1 MFTSVAIGHLGYF
14 REKAYKAKMAAAKMD
29 AEGKLDHRQFRYFD
43 NEDAPG
49 VAFSQQVKEPS
60 DLPVQ
65 PLFENGQHVSF
76 DVMEDMAKGRHPLT
90 GDYFVK
96 ISPITGEPVHANR
109 RPGFDNM
116 TAPPKDVSA
125 LWALAMTELKR
136 NPNDK
141 YSLEL
146 VQGIE
151 AALFEA
157 NDAMLQHAFDNG
169 WIVGRRSKPVI
180 DPVTGEHKH
189 DPETGELLME
199 YGYEAAVDAPIIKFF
214 HRTSRDGDPQLHIHN
229 VWINMVVYKDGH
241 ITAGDNIELKRY
253 GGALAANFRGN
264 MVDKLKEKIGHLVPG
279 MDFEKIRKAWGIV
292 GFESELKDGWSKRTN
307 TIAEIAEVLGY
318 DKSKDREATVNINRN
333 TRLDKDE
340 LPPFDELVDQW
351 AKEATDLGMDLH
363 SVIDKMTKAK
373 AARDEELD
381 KAWAIAREDAARFGI
396 EFAEKRPLEPQEEDV
411 IEQAF
416 SQLIEN
422 EVAFSEREMRKHIYE
437 AVQVYGGTPIQTR
450 IYDKIAAD
458 EKLIALGKKGP
469 DSFFSTQDIIDREWK
484 MLAKVG
490 MMATTAPA
498 LRRSMVERIIAEG
511 KTVQV
516 KEKQEDGSFLTV
528 EKTLHLTKK
537 QADAVRYAAG
547 EGQIKVIEGRA
558 GAGKSF
564 TMGALVK
571 ALGEDGYEVFG
582 TAVAWKAVKVLCD
595 DTGIEFGGDK
605 RGMAIH
611 GLLEK
616 WKAGK
621 LDIGPKSAI
630 VVDEAGMLS
639 NRQMEDLVELARQ
652 TKCRVILTGDTRQLE
667 AVQAG
672 APFRAISSIYGSF
685 VLDEI
690 IRQNHQWAR
699 KAAVQLSMRQTSDA
713 LREFNDRGFV
723 HFVNGRDEVVYR
735 AVSDMLKKMD
745 SNPGE
750 SCYLIAQTNAEV
762 RKINQSVRKAL
773 IEKGALG
780 EFEYKLDVLAK
791 DGETITKLGVRAGER
806 MQLGEN
812 LTIDQEKLF
821 NGQTFTVK
829 DIIPA
834 DKKKGTEDAFVVRFD
849 HMQRD
854 MVIKVSE
861 LVGFREEPSEKNKRP
876 TPKVPQVNW
885 AWSGTNHSAQGSTF
899 LHTFLLASDGWTWRQ
914 AYVAATRFKE
924 SCNIYVERERL
935 IDKLAS
941 AGGVE
946 MKFSRGGKVVAK
958 ENPADSDKI
967 VTDEMI
973 LEDWLRESQKEDAKK
988 NISDFVD
995 APKEVIEAYKEIVL
1009 YEERVREFEMME
1021 ESQKNTLPRRQP
1033 PTRPTGPFANGWKP
1047 KIEDKA
1053 ISNAVSNRPINASEN
1068 PAEALRQQAA
1078 KSGYEFKAKD
1088 KSKKYPESLGRVAQN
1103 ELDHFVKQN
1112 LAEYML
1118 SNGGSYDKESQQG
1131 RKFNHEKWGAGTEYT
1146 VRFAKGV
1153 KYVVTQWARKDN
1165 WTWFLRGSNNTKGN
1179 IINFVEHFQGKSNGD
1194 AKQFLRDHFR
1204 TTPDKDLTNSNSTY
1218 KPEPVVAIPLKQRLE
1233 QAVPKIEDFD
1243 LKKVGK
1249 QEKRWEKGRDV
1260 GNGVFSQD
1268 LSNRAINEETQVRLG
1283 RLEVLKLENP
1293 ETQSDWSVEGE
1304 GPSRKIVPIDNRNPD
1319 GFMFALRYEGLV
1331 AGVIRKGPVGRFEG
1345 KRLNETSADTQRVLL
1360 TYGYTDNPKFIAF
1373 AESST
1378 DSVTDFQE
1386 QNYREDTLWVAT
1398 AGNPKETELA
1408 MIYDLARK
1416 YPDADWRF
1424 IGQNDD
1430 QNVKFEADVREAVE
1444 TGNPKAKF
1452 EVERPDPQFK
1462 DVNEALQA
1470 RVKAE
1475 RGEQR
1480 SEQAEQKTGF
1490 RRPRSMEEWANQLA
1504 REPGS
1509 KISSKELEQA
1519 RAKQR
1524 EDEEKLTQGPR
1535 RGR

>member
-1 MFTSVAIGHLGYF
+1 MS
-14 REKAYKAKMAAAKMD
+14 AAKLQ

-49 VAFSQQVKEPS
+49 AAFSSEQKVPS
-60 DLPVQ
+60 SLPVQ
-65 PLFENGQHVSF
+65 PLFENGQTVSF

-125 LWALAMTELKR
+125 LWALAMADLQK

-141 YSLEL
+141 YALDL

-151 AALFEA
+151 AALHEA

-180 DPVTGEHKH
+180 DPSTGEHKH

-264 MVDKLKEKIGHLVPG
+264 MIDSLKSKIGHLVPG
-279 MDFEKIRKAWGIV
+279 MDFEKVRKAWGMV
-292 GFESELKDGWSKRTN
+292 GFEPELRDTWSKRTN
-307 TIAEIAEVLGY
+307 TIAEMAEVLGY

-333 TRLDKDE
+333 TRLDKGE
-340 LPPFDELVDQW
+340 LPPFEELVETWGKEASKFGMDLNSVLQKMEA
-351 AKEATDLGMDLH
+351 AKEAR
-363 SVIDKMTKAK
+363 DK
-373 AARDEELD
+373 ELE
-381 KAWAIAREDAARFGI
+381 KAWADAREDAARIGI
-396 EFAEKRPLEPQEEDV
+396 ELPEKRPAELIEEDV
-411 IEQAF
+411 VDEAF
-416 SQLIEN
+416 KQLVEN

-437 AVQVYGGTPIQTR
+437 AVQVHGGTAIQTR
-450 IYDKIAAD
+450 VYDKIAGD
-458 EKLIALGKKGP
+458 EKLIELGKKGP

-498 LRRSMVERIIAEG
+498 LRRSIVERIIAEG

-528 EKTLHLTKK
+528 EKTLHLSKK
-537 QADAVRYAAG
+537 QADAVRFATEA
-547 EGQIKVIEGRA
+547 GQIKVIEGRA

-564 TMGALVK
+564 TMGAVVK
-571 ALGEDGYEVFG
+571 ALNEEGYEVFG

-621 LDIGPKSAI
+621 IDIGKQSAVI
-630 VVDEAGMLS
+630 VDEAGMLS
-639 NRQMEDLVELARQ
+639 LRQMEDLIEMARV
-652 TKCRVILTGDTRQLE
+652 TGCRVVLTGDSRQLE

-672 APFRAISSIYGSF
+672 APFRAISSIYGSY

-699 KAAVQLSMRQTSDA
+699 KASVQLSMRQTSDA
-713 LREFNDRGFV
+713 LREYHDRGFV
-723 HFVNGRDEVVYR
+723 HFVNGRDEVVDR
-735 AVSDMLKKMD
+735 AVSDMLKAMAEKPD
-745 SNPGE
+745 V
-750 SCYLIAQTNAEV
+750 SCYIIAQTNAEV
-762 RKINQSVRKAL
+762 RKINTRVRAGM
-773 IEKGALG
+773 IESGLLG
-780 EFEYKLDVLAK
+780 DFEYKMDVLAK
-791 DGETITKLGVRAGER
+791 DGETITKIGVRAGER

-829 DIIPA
+829 EIIPGDPA
-834 DKKKGTEDAFVVRFD
+834 KGTETCFVVRFD
-849 HMQRD
+849 HMKHD
-854 MVIKVSE
+854 MAILDWQ
-861 LVGFREEPSEKNKRP
+861 LVGFREEPTEKNKNP
-876 TPKVPQVNW
+876 TPKVPQLNW
-885 AWSGTNHSAQGSTF
+885 AYGGTNHSAQGSTF
-899 LHTFLLASDGWTWRQ
+899 MRTFLINSDGWSWRQ
-914 AYVAATRFKE
+914 TYVAATRHKE
-924 SCNIYVERERL
+924 QCDIYVERERL

-941 AGGVE
+941 AGGIE

-958 ENPADSDKI
+958 ENPADGDKI

-973 LEDWLRESQKEDAKK
+973 LEDWLSESQKEDAKK

-1009 YEERVREFEMME
+1009 YEEKVREFEMME
-1021 ESQKNTLPRRQP
+1021 ESQKKNMP
-1033 PTRPTGPFANGWKP
+1033 PLRKPPAPPIGMAAGGWKP
-1047 KIEDKA
+1047 KVEAKA
-1053 ISNAVSNRPINASEN
+1053 LSNVVSNKPINAKEN

-1078 KSGYEFKAKD
+1078 KSGYEFRAKD

-1103 ELDHFVKQN
+1103 EIDQFVREN
-1112 LAEYML
+1112 LAEFML
-1118 SNGGSYDKESQQG
+1118 SNGGSRDKESQWG
-1131 RKFNHEKWGAGTEYT
+1131 RNTIHPKFGSGTEYT

-1153 KYVVTQWARKDN
+1153 KYVATQWASKGN
-1165 WTWFLRGSNNTKGN
+1165 WTWFLRGERANGN
-1179 IINFVEHFQGKSNGD
+1179 IVGFLEHFRGMTNGD
-1194 AKQFLRDHFR
+1194 AKQYLRGIFR
-1204 TTPDKDLTNSNSTY
+1204 TSPDKELTSSNSTY
-1218 KPEPVVAIPLKQRLE
+1218 KPEPVIQLPSKERFERDL
-1233 QAVPKIEDFD
+1233 PKMADFD
-1243 LKKVGK
+1243 PKKQQNVE
-1249 QEKRWEKGRDV
+1249 QRWGRGDEI
-1260 GNGVFSQD
+1260 GNGVFVKD
-1268 LSNRAINEETQVRLG
+1268 LLNRALNEETQRRLAG
-1283 RLEVLKLENP
+1283 FGVLKKES
-1293 ETQSDWSVEGE
+1293 TKQKDYVVEGD
-1304 GPSRKIVPIDNRNPD
+1304 GDNKTFKPIPNRNID
-1319 GFMFALRYEGLV
+1319 GFMFALHFEDQV
-1331 AGVIRKGPVGRFEG
+1331 VGVIRKGPVGRFEG
-1345 KRLNETSADTQRVLL
+1345 KRMNETAANSQRVLL
-1360 TYGYTDNPKFIAF
+1360 TYGNKADPKFIAF

-1386 QNYREDTLWVAT
+1386 QKYREDTLWVAT

-1424 IGQNDD
+1424 IGQNDE
-1430 QNVKFEADVREAVE
+1430 QNVKFEADVREAVD
-1444 TGNPKAKF
+1444 TGNPKATF

-1462 DVNEALQA
+1462 DFNDQLKAKIA
-1470 RVKAE
+1470 AE
-1475 RGEQR
+1475 RSDQQ
-1480 SEQAEQKTGF
+1480 SEQVEMKSGFRKPRNMTEWAEQIVKENKGKTA
-1490 RRPRSMEEWANQLA
+1490 SQQLA
-1504 REPGS
+1504 DDVR
-1509 KISSKELEQA
+1509 K
-1519 RAKQR
+1519 KQ
-1524 EDEEKLTQGPR
+1524 EEENLTLGPR
-1535 RGR
+1535 RSR

>member
-1 MFTSVAIGHLGYF
+1 MFTTVAISHLGYF
-14 REKAYKAKMAAAKMD
+14 RENAYKAKMSAAKLQ

-49 VAFSQQVKEPS
+49 IAFSPEQKVPS
-60 DLPVQ
+60 DLPVL
-65 PLFENGQHVSF
+65 PLFENGQTVSF

-125 LWALAMTELKR
+125 LWALAMAELKR

-151 AALFEA
+151 AALHEA

-180 DPVTGEHKH
+180 DPVTGEHVH
-189 DPETGELLME
+189 DPETGELQME

-264 MVDKLKEKIGHLVPG
+264 MIDSLKAHIGHLVPG
-279 MDFEKIRKAWGIV
+279 MDFEKIRKAWGMV
-292 GFESELKDGWSKRTN
+292 GFETELRDTWSKRTN
-307 TIAEIAEVLGY
+307 TIAEMAEVLGY

-333 TRLDKDE
+333 TRLDKGE
-340 LPPFDELVDQW
+340 LPPFEELVDTWGQ
-351 AKEATDLGMDLH
+351 EASAYGMDLH
-363 SVIDKMTKAK
+363 TVIDKMTKAK
-373 AARDEELD
+373 EARDEELE
-381 KAWAIAREDAARFGI
+381 KAWAVAREDAARIGI
-396 EFAEKRPLEPQEEDV
+396 ELPEKRPVELIEEDV
-411 IEQAF
+411 VEEAF
-416 SQLIEN
+416 NQLVEN

-437 AVQVYGGTPIQTR
+437 AVQVHGGTAIQTR
-450 IYDKIAAD
+450 VYDKIAGD

-484 MLAKVG
+484 MLAKVD

-511 KTVQV
+511 KTVLV
-516 KEKQEDGSFLTV
+516 KEKQEDGSFQTV
-528 EKTLHLTKK
+528 EKTLHLSKK
-537 QADAVRYAAG
+537 QADAVRYAAE
-547 EGQIKVIEGRA
+547 EGQIKIIEGRA

-564 TMGALVK
+564 TMGAVVK
-571 ALGEDGYEVFG
+571 ALGEDGYEVWG

-621 LDIGPKSAI
+621 IDIGKQSAV

-639 NRQMEDLVELARQ
+639 LKQMEDLVEMARS
-652 TKCRVILTGDTRQLE
+652 TGCRIILTGDSRQLE

-672 APFRAISSIYGSF
+672 APFRAISSIFGSY

-699 KAAVQLSMRQTSDA
+699 KASVQFSMRQTSDA
-713 LREFNDRGFV
+713 LREYHDRGFV
-723 HFVNGRDEVVYR
+723 HFVNGRDEVVDR
-735 AVSDMLKKMD
+735 AVGDMLKAMAEKPD
-745 SNPGE
+745 V
-750 SCYLIAQTNAEV
+750 SCYIIAQTNAEV
-762 RKINQSVRKAL
+762 RKINTRVRAGM
-773 IEKGALG
+773 IERGLLG
-780 EFEYKLDVLAK
+780 QFEYKMDVLAK
-791 DGETITKLGVRAGER
+791 DGETITKIGIRAGER

-829 DIIPA
+829 DIILA
-834 DKKKGTEDAFVVRFD
+834 DKAKDTEDVFIVRFD
-849 HMQRD
+849 HMKHD
-854 MVIKVSE
+854 MAIKVSE
-861 LVGFREEPSEKNKRP
+861 LIGFREEPTEKNKNP
-876 TPKVPQVNW
+876 TPKVPQLNW
-885 AWSGTNHSAQGSTF
+885 AYGGTNHSAQGSTF
-899 LHTFLLASDGWTWRQ
+899 MRTFLINSDGWSWRQ
-914 AYVAATRFKE
+914 TYVAATRHKE
-924 SCNIYVERERL
+924 QCDIYVERERL

-958 ENPADSDKI
+958 ENPADGDKI

-988 NISDFVD
+988 NVSDFVD

-1021 ESQKNTLPRRQP
+1021 ESQRNTLPRRQP
-1033 PTRPTGPFANGWKP
+1033 PTRPTGPYANGWRP
-1047 KIEDKA
+1047 KVEENIG
-1053 ISNAVSNRPINASEN
+1053 SNAVSNATINSREN

-1078 KSGYEFKAKD
+1078 KSGYVFKAKPTTN
-1088 KSKKYPESLGRVAQN
+1088 KYPESLGRVAKN
-1103 ELDHFVKQN
+1103 EIDEFVRKD
-1112 LAEYML
+1112 LAEFML
-1118 SNGGSYDKESQQG
+1118 SQGGTRDPESVWG
-1131 RKFNHEKWGAGTEYT
+1131 RKTNHKDRGFGEEYT
-1146 VRFAKGV
+1146 VRFGKGV
-1153 KYVVTQWARKDN
+1153 KYIATRWASKGT
-1165 WTWFLRGSNNTKGN
+1165 WTWFLRGERASGN
-1179 IINFVEHFQGKSNGD
+1179 IVGFMEHFRGMSNGD
-1194 AKQFLRDHFR
+1194 AKQFLRGVFGTR
-1204 TTPDKDLTNSNSTY
+1204 PDKELAPSNSTY
-1218 KPEPVVAIPLKQRLE
+1218 KPEPVIQLPPKERFERDL
-1233 QAVPKIEDFD
+1233 PKIDNFD
-1243 LKKVGK
+1243 RDMIAK
-1249 QEKRWEKGRDV
+1249 QEKRWALGREI
-1260 GNGVFSQD
+1260 GNGVYSLD
-1268 LSNRAINEETQVRLG
+1268 LINRGINEETQRRLAAFG
-1283 RLEVLKLENP
+1283 VLKLESP
-1293 ETQSDWSVEGE
+1293 QQKDWVVEGA
-1304 GPSRKIVPIDNRNPD
+1304 GDSKTFKPIPNRNID
-1319 GFMFALRYEGLV
+1319 GFMFALKFEDQV
-1331 AGVIRKGPVGRFEG
+1331 VGVIRKGPVGRFEG
-1345 KRLNETSADTQRVLL
+1345 KRMNETSSDTQRVLM
-1360 TYGYTDNPKFIAF
+1360 TYGNTVDPKFIAW

-1378 DSVTDFQE
+1378 DSASDFQE
-1386 QNYREDTLWVAT
+1386 QEYREDTLWVTT

-1416 YPDADWRF
+1416 YPDANWRF
-1424 IGQNDD
+1424 IGQNDE

-1444 TGNPKAKF
+1444 TGNPKAGF
-1452 EVERPDPQFK
+1452 EAERPDPQFK

-1470 RVKAE
+1470 RLK
-1475 RGEQR
+1475 GEQ
-1480 SEQAEQKTGF
+1480 SEHVEKQTGF
-1490 RRPRSMEEWANQLA
+1490 RRPRNMTEWAEQIVKESKGKTSSQQLA
-1504 REPGS
+1504 DEVR
-1509 KISSKELEQA
+1509 K
-1519 RAKQR
+1519 KQ
-1524 EDEEKLTQGPR
+1524 EEENLTQGPR